1 MDYTVKIQH
10 STKELTA
17 RERVKIKDTGNATAL
32 DSIVGDN
39 DKLVIG
45 YAYHAI
51 LAIHNEKGEDKDYTN
66 VVVVDREGNKFYT
79 GSDSFLKSLTE
90 IVDEM
95 WDATGKEDGTMEEF
109 DIEVYRRE
117 SKNYKG
123 KTFITCSLV

>member
-1 MDYTVKIQH
+1 MDYSVKIQH

-39 DKLVIG
+39 DRLVIG

-95 WDATGKEDGTMEEF
+95 HDAAEDGVVEEF

>member
-1 MDYTVKIQH
+1 MDYSVKIQH

-45 YAYHAI
+45 YSYHAI

-95 WDATGKEDGTMEEF
+95 HDAAEDGVVEEF

>member
-1 MDYTVKIQH
+1 MDYSVKIQH

-39 DKLVIG
+39 DRLVIG

-90 IVDEM
+90 IADEM
-95 WDATGKEDGTMEEF
+95 HDAAEDGVVEEF

>member
-1 MDYTVKIQH
+1 MDYSVKIQH

-39 DKLVIG
+39 DRLVIG

-95 WDATGKEDGTMEEF
+95 HDAAEGGVVEEF

>member
-1 MDYTVKIQH
+1 MDYSVKIQH
-10 STKELTA
+10 CSKDLTA

-39 DKLVIG
+39 DKLIISYG
-45 YAYHAI
+45 YHAI

-95 WDATGKEDGTMEEF
+95 ADAVADGVAEEF

>member
-1 MDYTVKIQH
+1 MDYSVKIVEC
-10 STKELTA
+10 TKDLTA

-39 DKLVIG
+39 DKLVI
-45 YAYHAI
+45 AYSHHAI

-90 IVDEM
+90 IVEEM
-95 WDATGKEDGTMEEF
+95 FDAAEGEEVEEF

>member
-1 MDYTVKIQH
+1 MDYSVKIQH

-39 DKLVIG
+39 DRLVIC

-95 WDATGKEDGTMEEF
+95 HDAAEDGVVEEF